1 MSTPYYI
8 IKIIF
13 CPHSFAV
20 QPEQLQQ
27 EESFTHPSK
36 VEAQPEGVQV
46 RILGRCKDPQPLDPQ
61 EPRVQDVQ
69 EQDTGQVKTLGPGL

>member
-1 MSTPYYI
+1 MT
-8 IKIIF
+8 
-13 CPHSFAV
+13 FAV

-46 RILGRCKDPQPLDPQ
+46 RILGRCKDQ
-61 EPRVQDVQ
+61 
-69 EQDTGQVKTLGPGL
+69 